1 MTNDVIRMGYVS
13 TYDAASGMCSVIY
26 PDRNAETAT
35 SKMPVFLPFGIGQKL
50 KKDDAVIV
58 VHLSNGSEVGIVIGA
73 FAQQGEASGTA
84 LVRASPR
91 SREKDTATG
100 SPPRAGSGT
109 LTGSLTQEARLR
121 LAATVSK
128 K

>member
-13 TYDAASGMCSVIY
+13 TFDAASGMCSVVY

-50 KKDDAVIV
+50 RKDDAVIV

-73 FAQQGEASGTA
+73 FAQPGESPGTMISTEGGDITFSGA
-84 LVRASPR
+84 
-91 SREKDTATG
+91 
-100 SPPRAGSGT
+100 AGSIT
-109 LTGSLTQEARLR
+109 LSDLIRIRDTEIPNLWNAIGD
-121 LAATVSK
+121 
-128 K
+128 

>member
-84 LVRASPR
+84 ISTE
-91 SREKDTATG
+91 SGDITFSG
-100 SPPRAGSGT
+100 SAGSIT
-109 LTGSLTQEARLR
+109 LSDLIRIRDTEIPNLW
-121 LAATVSK
+121 AAIGD
-128 K
+128 